1 MPLTTESL
9 LRLEQDFEALNA
21 RIARLATHLGFSLPS
36 EDSVEQVLHTLSHQI
51 RAAQASAHEL
61 HLWQEFRGL
70 LVLRYQLETRSVDA
84 IGAPQLKAV
93 LQAAEEQLAR
103 HGIAPDQD
111 GLHLDQ
117 LFGETHTPPKPA
129 AD

>member
-21 RIARLATHLGFSLPS
+21 RIARLATHLGFALPN
-36 EDSVEQVLHTLSHQI
+36 EDSVEQALHTLSHQI
-51 RAAQASAHEL
+51 RAAQAPAHEL

-70 LVLRYQLETRSVDA
+70 LVLRYQLASRSVDA
-84 IGAPQLKAV
+84 IGAAQLKAV

-117 LFGETHTPPKPA
+117 LFGDDKLPPPPK

>member
-36 EDSVEQVLHTLSHQI
+36 ENAVDLALHTLSHQI
-51 RAAQASAHEL
+51 RAAQASPHEL

-70 LVLRYQLETRSVDA
+70 LVLRYRLECQTVDA

-93 LQAAEEQLAR
+93 LQAAEDQLAR

-117 LFGETHTPPKPA
+117 LFGKPRTLPQPA

>member
-36 EDSVEQVLHTLSHQI
+36 EDSVEQALHTLSHQI
-51 RAAQASAHEL
+51 RAAQASTHEL

-117 LFGETHTPPKPA
+117 LFGEASTPPKPA